1 MNRDFVLIS
10 VVLITIKMI
19 ENFKYSQVLKLVSYH
34 FIVSFLKRKGHSSA
48 LIYLKSKDV
57 NIPHSV

>member
-34 FIVSFLKRKGHSSA
+34 FIVSFLKRKGHNSA